1 MGIDAH
7 VGPRRSRSCR
17 TGTYAASTRRVR
29 RPKASSTRRGG
40 GRSKAPT
47 GGTQTISDW
56 LRRDERGDVPSGPDL
71 ARAQRGDPLAS
82 RFSGDEPGGKFL
94 AGDVRH
100 GSVKRVASA
109 VGEGP
114 MAASL
119 VDSSLAS
126 EYDPRLR
133 VSATCQHV
141 ASKRDLHSLLLRPTN
156 RLNTTR
162 CRTSSCRVEELGRLD
177 KLGVTGSSPVPP
189 TSKAPLRR
197 GFSRTYPR
205 VFLGTVRFRTTAR
218 ARTVHT
224 PVQTS
229 ARENLLLA
237 GVFVPRCA
245 HLARRCA
252 DPRA

>member
-7 VGPRRSRSCR
+7 VGPRRTRSCR

-56 LRRDERGDVPSGPDL
+56 LRRDERGDVPSGPIS
-71 ARAQRGDPLAS
+71 RGRKGGIPSQAAS
-82 RFSGDEPGGKFL
+82 LETSQAGSFV

-133 VSATCQHV
+133 VSATCQHF
-141 ASKRDLHSLLLRPTN
+141 ASNVTSTVFSCDR
-156 RLNTTR
+156 
-162 CRTSSCRVEELGRLD
+162 RT
-177 KLGVTGSSPVPP
+177 
-189 TSKAPLRR
+189 A
-197 GFSRTYPR
+197 
-205 VFLGTVRFRTTAR
+205 
-218 ARTVHT
+218 
-224 PVQTS
+224 
-229 ARENLLLA
+229 
-237 GVFVPRCA
+237 
-245 HLARRCA
+245 
-252 DPRA
+252 